1 MLQKDRHSHL
11 LNEELGDTLPAS
23 VLEKGDDPGM
33 GVGTD
38 AELASP
44 VPIAE
49 HVPLPLP
56 RIAVSHSAS
65 TFECGSL
72 PAALDRLSG
81 IPGFGDD
88 DVFTGSYDPTALS
101 SPSAIETRPAVSGLK
116 KKSLYTAVVT
126 KHYCW
131 ASPPYGDIILKVILA
146 ILLNMFRFFCFVLF
160 CLFFFCFFVVFF
172 VLSYHPNY

>member
-1 MLQKDRHSHL
+1 MREVLQKDRHSH

-33 GVGTD
+33 GVGSD

-65 TFECGSL
+65 GFECESL
-72 PAALDRLSG
+72 PATLDRLSA
-81 IPGFGDD
+81 IPGFGDE
-88 DVFTGSYDPTALS
+88 DVFTGTYDPTALP
-101 SPSAIETRPAVSGLK
+101 SPSELETRPAVSGLK

-131 ASPPYGDIILKVILA
+131 ASPPYGDIILRVILA
-146 ILLNMFRFFCFVLF
+146 ILFNMFRLFCFL
-160 CLFFFCFFVVFF
+160 CCII
-172 VLSYHPNY
+172 HPNY